1 MNIDKNKIKKN
12 FSNSHQ
18 YDSAISYHKIT
29 LEIITSDILDFIL
42 KYYADNANSG
52 YVKKLNILDAGC
64 GTGNGLLYIKNKINK
79 NYAGDFNFLYLGID
93 LALGA
98 LKRGK
103 LKFKTNGISNA
114 HLCCS
119 DCEDMPIKNKTINIV
134 FSNMVLHW
142 LNKPIGFVKSV
153 KNSLNLNNDNLFICS
168 FLSEGTLKELNLC
181 YDEYLSNDNT
191 HSIMLHKFPDANHI
205 KNLLVSQG
213 FIIEEFKIIEYK
225 EYAET
230 ALELLKKIN
239 IIGAKNSI
247 NNTAGVNS
255 LNHLISRTDNTDNDN
270 KFNENYEIKINK
282 NYDNKNN
289 NKSLCSSKHSRYLI
303 LKKVLKDYENKYT
316 NIEKNVFASYNLA
329 YIKAKINKH

>member
-18 YDSAISYHKIT
+18 YDNAISYHKIT
-29 LEIITSDILDFIL
+29 LEIIADDIINFIL
-42 KYYADNANSG
+42 KYCADNVNSG

-64 GTGNGLLYIKNKINK
+64 GTGNGLLYIKNKINR
-79 NYAGDFNFLYLGID
+79 NNAADLNFLYLGID

-103 LKFKTNGISNA
+103 LKFKTNGISEA
-114 HLCCS
+114 YLCCS
-119 DCEDMPIKNKTINIV
+119 DCEDMPINNKTINIA

-142 LNKPIGFVKSV
+142 LNKPSEFVKSV
-153 KNSLNLNNDNLFICS
+153 KNSLNLDDDNLFICS

-181 YDEYLSNDNT
+181 YNKYLSNNNAGG
-191 HSIMLHKFPDANHI
+191 IALHKFPDANHI

-225 EYAET
+225 EYAKTE
-230 ALELLKKIN
+230 LELFKKIN

-247 NNTAGVNS
+247 NNTVGKNS
-255 LNHLISRTDNTDNDN
+255 LNQLIIKTDNTDNDN

-282 NYDNKNN
+282 NYGNKNN
-289 NKSLCSSKHSRYLI
+289 NKSLDSLKHSRYSI
-303 LKKVLKDYENKYT
+303 LKKVLKDYENKYAT
-316 NIEKNVFASYNLA
+316 VEKNVFASYNLA